1 MKSYTLDFELLYG
14 LSFFNITF
22 DTERPGKN
30 LLMSVTMDE
39 WPLDDIE
46 LKTTHKDLYKMIV
59 AKMGEVSMNYWR
71 EVKTDQQKRFD
82 KMPDY
87 TQLCDDLNKICIKMS
102 DALIEELNK

>member
-1 MKSYTLDFELLYG
+1 M
-14 LSFFNITF
+14 TF

-59 AKMGEVSMNYWR
+59 AKMGEVSAYHWKELK
-71 EVKTDQQKRFD
+71 EVQKNGFD
-82 KMPDY
+82 KMPDHSR
-87 TQLCDDLNKICIKMS
+87 LFDDLSKICRPYK
-102 DALIEELNK
+102 